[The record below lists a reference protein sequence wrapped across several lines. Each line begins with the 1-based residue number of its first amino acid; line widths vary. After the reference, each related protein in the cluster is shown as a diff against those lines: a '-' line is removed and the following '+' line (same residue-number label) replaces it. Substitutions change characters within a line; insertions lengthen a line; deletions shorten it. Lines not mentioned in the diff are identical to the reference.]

1 MRLRLSLLYI
11 AIFIFLVPNSQAV
24 TSINGHNYYGFIG
37 YVCELG
43 HQSNHI
49 RIDYSQTDTGL
60 PCEVNM
66 VTNGGDPKFLLSAN
80 RHILSCAVKAENMSL
95 RLEDRGWMCQST
107 NH

>member
-24 TSINGHNYYGFIG
+24 PNLNNQDQYDFIG

-49 RIDYSQTDTGL
+49 RIDYSETNTGL

-66 VTNGGDPKFLLSAN
+66 VTNGGDSKFLLSAN
-80 RHILSCAVKAENMSL
+80 RHILSCAVKAENMSI
-95 RLEDRGWMCQST
+95 RLKDRGWMCQST
-107 NH
+107 N